1 MWGVRLTNNAQKEN
15 TMNKSTWYQRK
26 IKLDDGTVISIICKE
41 DISYGHSENLFECAL
56 INPDGCID
64 DDSVMGYLTFHQVAE
79 YIDKAMEKH
88 NNE

>member
-1 MWGVRLTNNAQKEN
+1 MRLTDNAQKEN

-26 IKLDDGTVISIICKE
+26 IKLDDGTVISIICTE
-41 DISYGHSENLFECAL
+41 GISYGHEDKLFECAL
-56 INPDGCID
+56 LKPDGCID
-64 DDSVMGYLTFHQVAE
+64 DDSVIGNLTFHQVAE